1 MLDRHG
7 LRQRHARDGRAAPA
21 GAMGQ
26 RHAQGDRPVRHG
38 LPGGAQQGA
47 RQQGVGKRKRQGH
60 GPGGPQQAFGIGKR
74 QAGAAVFGGRQGV
87 AIAQGV
93 HLVPGARG
101 AGARIG
107 RGFELAHPLQRTQAG
122 QRPGKRFV

>member
-1 MLDRHG
+1 M
-7 LRQRHARDGRAAPA
+7 
-21 GAMGQ
+21 
-26 RHAQGDRPVRHG
+26 
-38 LPGGAQQGA
+38 
-47 RQQGVGKRKRQGH
+47 
-60 GPGGPQQAFGIGKR
+60 
-74 QAGAAVFGGRQGV
+74 FGGRQGV